1 MMVAVLMLVGLTVAA
16 GPDQAVVER
25 EAKQI
30 ERMLIAPCCW
40 TQPVSDHYS
49 AEADQIRTGI
59 RAMLS
64 AGKTRQQILDAYVAQ
79 YGERILAEPPARG
92 FKASLYVL
100 PWIFLVLGGA
110 VVFVAIRR
118 LQSARPAEAASEA
131 SPPMDDPYAERLDEE
146 LRDLD

>member
-1 MMVAVLMLVGLTVAA
+1 MMVALLMLVGLTVAA
-16 GPDQAVVER
+16 APDQAVVER

-49 AEADQIRTGI
+49 AEADQIRAGI
-59 RAMLS
+59 RTMLAS
-64 AGKTRQQILDAYVAQ
+64 GKTRRQILDAYVAQ

-110 VVFVAIRR
+110 VVFVAVWR
-118 LQSARPAEAASEA
+118 LRSAGPAEAASETPA
-131 SPPMDDPYAERLDEE
+131 PIDDPYAERLDEE

>member
-1 MMVAVLMLVGLTVAA
+1 MMVALLMLVGLTVAA
-16 GPDQAVVER
+16 APDQAVVER

-59 RAMLS
+59 RTMLAS
-64 AGKTRQQILDAYVAQ
+64 GKTRQQILDAYVAQ

-118 LQSARPAEAASEA
+118 LRSAGPAEAASETPA
-131 SPPMDDPYAERLDEE
+131 SSDDPYAERLDEE

>member
-1 MMVAVLMLVGLTVAA
+1 MMVALLMLVGLTAAA
-16 GPDQAVVER
+16 GPDQAAVER

-49 AEADQIRTGI
+49 AEADEIRTGI
-59 RAMLS
+59 RTLLTS
-64 AGKTRQQILDAYVAQ
+64 GKTRQQILDAYVVQ

-100 PWIFLVLGGA
+100 PWIFLVLGGMA
-110 VVFVAIRR
+110 VFLAVWR
-118 LQSARPAEAASEA
+118 LQAASPAEEVGEA
-131 SPPMDDPYAERLDEE
+131 TVPTDDPYAERLDEE
-146 LRDLD
+146 LRSLD

>member
-1 MMVAVLMLVGLTVAA
+1 MVALLMLVGLTVAA
-16 GPDQAVVER
+16 GPDQAAVER

-49 AEADQIRTGI
+49 AEADQIRSGI
-59 RAMLS
+59 RTMLVS
-64 AGKTRQQILDAYVAQ
+64 GKTRQQILDAYVAQ
-79 YGERILAEPPARG
+79 YGERILAEPPAHG

-118 LQSARPAEAASEA
+118 LQSAAPAEAPGET
-131 SPPMDDPYAERLDEE
+131 PVTLNDPYEERLDEE

>member
-1 MMVAVLMLVGLTVAA
+1 MMVALLMIVGLTVAA
-16 GPDQAVVER
+16 APDQVVVER

-49 AEADQIRTGI
+49 AEADQIRAGI
-59 RAMLS
+59 RTMLAS
-64 AGKTRQQILDAYVAQ
+64 GKTRRQILDAYVAQ

-118 LQSARPAEAASEA
+118 LQSAGPVEAAGEA
-131 SPPMDDPYAERLDEE
+131 PAPIDDPYAERLDEE

>member
-1 MMVAVLMLVGLTVAA
+1 MLVVLMMLAGLTVAA
-16 GPDQAVVER
+16 SPDQAVVER

-49 AEADQIRTGI
+49 AEADQIRAGI
-59 RAMLS
+59 RAMLA

-79 YGERILAEPPARG
+79 YGERIL
-92 FKASLYVL
+92 
-100 PWIFLVLGGA
+100 
-110 VVFVAIRR
+110 
-118 LQSARPAEAASEA
+118 QSAGPADAPSEA
-131 SPPMDDPYAERLDEE
+131 PAPVDDPYAERLDEE

>member
-1 MMVAVLMLVGLTVAA
+1 MMVALLMLVGLAVAA
-16 GPDQAVVER
+16 SPDQAVVER

-59 RAMLS
+59 RTMLAS
-64 AGKTRQQILDAYVAQ
+64 GKTRQQILDAYVAQ

-100 PWIFLVLGGA
+100 PWIFLLLGGA

-131 SPPMDDPYAERLDEE
+131 PAPIDDPYAERLDEE